1 MGEPSLLRVQTVYI
15 TPTQL
20 TSEPQPPC
28 CGQTLPNS
36 NRKSPPNEKKKFKFG
51 PGFALLPSEEN
62 VGLLKCRTPE
72 DRPRWKTH
80 ACSLKLPKRTWR
92 TLKTTKMPSATHFIH
107 QSPQRL
113 NKKHSRDMD
122 IWCLLFPSLKTARG
136 KHGKVNRKPVKSPS
150 SWTGSFSTNQKSWDH
165 AASAEV

>member
-1 MGEPSLLRVQTVYI
+1 LLRVQTVYI

-113 NKKHSRDMD
+113 NKKHSRDVD

-136 KHGKVNRKPVKSPS
+136 KTWEGEQKTREKPIIMDWV
-150 SWTGSFSTNQKSWDH
+150 FQY
-165 AASAEV
+165 